1 MKKKKGKQK
10 TVRISNVVII
20 DLILIAGALLAA
32 LSVIYATGTIIKY
45 STERYTEV
53 WLGTMVEELNDEFG
67 DVTAERASSGI
78 MHSYLR
84 SLARVNHM
92 DLAYLD
98 NNGLVIGSG
107 SSYIQEGDVWDVE
120 NTNGSWLKRGGPMRF
135 NGIFYVSYP
144 LPGGIARLLIVHR
157 NSEFYH
163 NVKAVIRITLLLLVV
178 VFSTILILVDEQL
191 IRYRN
196 HIITLATTDELTG
209 LANRKAFIRQYEK
222 LKQDGLLSGACL
234 YLVDVDLFKGIND
247 SYGHMTGDKVLS
259 GIAEKIMAFQEG
271 RSITGR
277 WGGDEFIGVHVL
289 ESTEAAEK
297 LEGLVKEIADGLDG
311 LPVKVTVSVGA
322 AQIGDQLE
330 LQNVI
335 ERADEGLYQSK
346 KQGRG
351 RLTLLGTP

>member
-1 MKKKKGKQK
+1 MASQMRF
-10 TVRISNVVII
+10 TCFC
-20 DLILIAGALLAA
+20 
-32 LSVIYATGTIIKY
+32 AT
-45 STERYTEV
+45 SFS
-53 WLGTMVEELNDEFG
+53 LVEE
-67 DVTAERASSGI
+67 
-78 MHSYLR
+78 
-84 SLARVNHM
+84 RVSFQ
-92 DLAYLD
+92 
-98 NNGLVIGSG
+98 VR
-107 SSYIQEGDVWDVE
+107 
-120 NTNGSWLKRGGPMRF
+120 T
-135 NGIFYVSYP
+135 
-144 LPGGIARLLIVHR
+144 
-157 NSEFYH
+157 
-163 NVKAVIRITLLLLVV
+163 
-178 VFSTILILVDEQL
+178 
-191 IRYRN
+191 
-196 HIITLATTDELTG
+196 
-209 LANRKAFIRQYEK
+209 
-222 LKQDGLLSGACL
+222 
-234 YLVDVDLFKGIND
+234 FKHIND

-351 RLTLLGTP
+351 RLTVLGTP